1 MATRSYKT
9 TNEKLLDLIQQIDVL
24 IGWAQADAQHARE
37 SDADGI
43 ADDDLA
49 RASYL
54 SAAKL
59 ILESCW
65 RPE

>member
-9 TNEKLLDLIQQIDVL
+9 TNEKLMEVIQQVDEL
-24 IGWAQADAQHARE
+24 IGWAEADAQHARE
-37 SDADGI
+37 GLADVI
-43 ADDDLA
+43 ADDDLS
-49 RASYL
+49 RAHYL

-59 ILESCW
+59 ILENCW